1 MIRINSSLSVP
12 DSELDWQF
20 IRASGPGGQKVN
32 KASTAVQLRFDALHS
47 PSLPDEIKVRLL
59 RLAGRRLSSK
69 GVIVIDARRFRSQ
82 ERNRQDALERLVNL
96 LRRATARP
104 RPRRRT
110 KAAVA
115 AKRRRLE
122 NKRRRGDLKRDRRK
136 VAGQVD
142 V

>member
-104 RPRRRT
+104 RPRKLT
-110 KAAVA
+110 KPPVA